1 MKVGIVGAGMV
12 GSAAANALVM
22 RGAASEIVLIDRDAK
37 RARAEAED
45 ILHAVPFA
53 HITRVRA
60 GDYADLTSSGA
71 VILAAGVSQR
81 PGETRLELLE
91 RNAAVFGEIVPQIRA
106 AAPDAILLVATNPVD
121 VMTQVA
127 TRISGLGP
135 ERVIGSGTILDTARF
150 RALLGRWLQVSPKSV
165 HAYVLGEHGDS
176 EVLCWSV
183 ADVGGILIE
192 ELARQIG
199 RPLDAARKAEID
211 QGVRHAAYRIIEGK
225 GATWYGIAGG
235 LVRIVQSIGGD
246 ENSALT
252 VSIVTEEVEGV
263 GPVALSLPRI
273 VGRAG
278 VVRTLLPSL
287 RDEEH
292 AALAR
297 SAHVIKEALGGR
309 W

>member
-12 GSAAANALVM
+12 GSAAANALVL
-22 RGAASEIVLIDRDAK
+22 RGAASEVVLIDQNRK
-37 RARAEAED
+37 RAEAEAED

-60 GDYADLTSSGA
+60 GEFADLAGAGA

-91 RNAAVFGEIVPQIRA
+91 RNADVFGQILPQVLA
-106 AAPDAILLVATNPVD
+106 AVPDAILLVATNPVD

-127 TRISGLGP
+127 TRISGLAP

-150 RALLGRWLQVSPKSV
+150 RALLGAYLQVSPKSV

-183 ADVGGILIE
+183 AEVGGIGVE
-192 ELARQIG
+192 DLARQLG
-199 RPLDAARKAEID
+199 RPFDAASRARVD
-211 QGVRHAAYRIIEGK
+211 QGVRRAAYRIIEGK

-235 LVRIVQSIGGD
+235 LVRIVQSVGND
-246 ENSALT
+246 ESSALT
-252 VSIVTEEVEGV
+252 VSMLTETVEGV
-263 GPVALSLPRI
+263 GPVALSLPRL

-278 VVRTLLPSL
+278 VVRTLSPSL
-287 RDEEH
+287 AAAEH
-292 AALAR
+292 AALKR
-297 SAHVIKEALGGR
+297 SAVVIREAVAGR